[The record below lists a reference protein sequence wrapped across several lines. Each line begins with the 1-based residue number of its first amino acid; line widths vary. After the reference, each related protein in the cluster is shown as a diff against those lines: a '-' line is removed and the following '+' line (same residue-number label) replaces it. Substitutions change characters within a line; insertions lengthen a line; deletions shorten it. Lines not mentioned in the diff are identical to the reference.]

1 MNTTNVYDNL
11 YNTMKNSFTV
21 VNDNQEYTLGEF
33 MLMKAGKK
41 KESAATATNLPAVRH
56 KNAAVAPISV
66 FFRYIND
73 KLTVKNPPAKDKT
86 IRSFPL
92 RTAMA
97 SLLSAVLVCTIFFSY
112 GIATMKSLQGTAPVA
127 NEITETKE
135 ETEEIERNYTVE

>member
-21 VNDNQEYTLGEF
+21 ANGNQEYTLGEF
-33 MLMKAGKK
+33 MLMKACKK
-41 KESAATATNLPAVRH
+41 KENVSPATNLPAVRH

-66 FFRYIND
+66 FFRYINE
-73 KLTVKNPPAKDKT
+73 KLIVKNPPAKDKT

-112 GIATMKSLQGTAPVA
+112 GIATMKSLQGSSPVA
-127 NEITETKE
+127 SEITETKE
-135 ETEEIERNYTVE
+135 NADELEYNYTIE